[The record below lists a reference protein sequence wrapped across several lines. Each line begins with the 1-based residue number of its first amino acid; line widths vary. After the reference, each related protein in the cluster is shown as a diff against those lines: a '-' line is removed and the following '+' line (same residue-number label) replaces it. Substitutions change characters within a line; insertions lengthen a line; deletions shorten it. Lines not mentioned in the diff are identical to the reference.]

1 MKKKVAILG
10 STGSIGKNLI
20 QLIKKDITNFDVVLL
35 TAHKNYKE
43 LLKQSELFKVKN
55 IIISD
60 HESFKKFISK
70 NKNKK
75 IRVFNNYNQFKKIF
89 KSRIDYTMCAISGLA
104 GLVPVL
110 EIIKYSRIIAI
121 ANKESIICAWNL
133 IEKKLLQYKTKL
145 IPVDSEHFSIWFGS
159 ININIK
165 NIEKIYITASG
176 GPFLNYP
183 KSQFKNINI
192 SDTLNHPN
200 WKMGKKITVDSAT
213 MINKLYE
220 IIEAK
225 NIFKIPY
232 KKLSII
238 VHKNSYIHAI
248 IKFNNGMIKI
258 IAHDTTMKIPIFNT
272 IYHQFNRSLVT
283 KKINF
288 DKLND
293 LDFREIDYLKFPI
306 DKILKILP
314 NNESLFETIL
324 VSTNDFLVDKFL
336 KKKIKFTDIHNIL
349 IKFIRLKEFKKYKAL
364 VAKSAND
371 IINTKNYVHFKLNKY
386 LYKFY
391 K

>member
-20 QLIKKDITNFDVVLL
+20 QLIKKDISNFDIVLL
-35 TAHKNYKE
+35 SGHKNYQE
-43 LLKQSELFKVKN
+43 LLKQSKLFKVKN

-60 HESFKKFISK
+60 HASFKKFILK

-75 IRVFNNYNQFKKIF
+75 IKVFNDYNQFKKIF
-89 KSRIDYTMCAISGLA
+89 KSRIDYAMCAISGLE
-104 GLVPVL
+104 GLVPL
-110 EIIKYSRIIAI
+110 LKIIKHSKIVAI
-121 ANKESIICAWNL
+121 ANKESIICGWNL
-133 IEKKLLQYKTKL
+133 IEKKLSQFKTKL

-159 ININIK
+159 SNISIK
-165 NIEKIYITASG
+165 NIEKIYLTASG
-176 GPFLNYP
+176 GPFLDYP
-183 KSQFKNINI
+183 KSEFKNINI

-200 WKMGKKITVDSAT
+200 WKMGKKISVDSAT

-225 NIFKIPY
+225 KIFKIPY
-232 KKLSII
+232 KKLSIL
-238 VHKNSYIHAI
+238 VHKKSYIHAI

-272 IYHQFNRSLVT
+272 IYYQCNRRLST

-293 LDFREIDYLKFPI
+293 LDFREIDFSKFPI

-314 NNESLFETIL
+314 HNESLFETIL

-336 KKKIKFTDIHNIL
+336 NKKIKFTDIHNIL
-349 IKFIRLKEFKKYKAL
+349 IKFIRLKEFTKYKVL

-371 IINTKNYVHFKLNKY
+371 IINTKNYVHFKLKKY
-386 LYKFY
+386 LYKLY